1 MKEFEFSPPRGMRDF
16 YPEDMKIRN
25 AIFDVWRFVARRHCF
40 QEYDACVVEKLD
52 LLKRK
57 AGEEITEQI
66 YHFSDKSGRELAL
79 RPEMTPTLARMI
91 IARSNTLKFPV
102 KWFCIAQCFRY
113 ERMSRGR
120 KREHYQWNL
129 DIVGEPSVTAEAE
142 LLTTASEALM
152 SLGFT
157 KSDFIININNR
168 RLLGEIVE
176 KGGITQSL
184 WEALFLAL
192 DKRGKIPEKALQEML
207 SQIGLTSS
215 QIEYVSQILQIC
227 SLKEVASIVGDY
239 SPALKELQYLLEL
252 MNANGL
258 ADVVKFDISVV
269 RGLSYYTGIVFEC
282 FDALH
287 KFRAI
292 FGGGRYDNLFSTMA
306 NCSLP
311 AVGLGFGD
319 VVISEILIER
329 AYKPPSDS
337 IDTIAIGYYSGTET
351 LLAIK
356 LANAFR
362 KQGKSVNLSLHSE
375 KPSVFF
381 SRAGSSGAQY
391 AVFVGPDEI
400 NSGILRIK
408 NLETRTEEIRQMSD
422 LLY

>member
-1 MKEFEFSPPRGMRDF
+1 MNDFDFSPPRGMRDF

-25 AIFDVWRFVARRHCF
+25 AIFDTWRSVARRHCF

-57 AGEEITEQI
+57 AGDEIIEQI
-66 YHFSDKSGRELAL
+66 YYFSDKSGRELAL

-91 IARSNTLKFPV
+91 IARNNILKFPV

-129 DIVGEPSVTAEAE
+129 DIVGEPSITAEAE

-157 KSDFIININNR
+157 KSDFIITINNR
-168 RLLGEIVE
+168 RLLGEIMG
-176 KGGITQSL
+176 KGGIAQSL
-184 WEALFLAL
+184 WEALFLAI
-192 DKRGKIPEKALQEML
+192 DKRGKIPEETLREMF

-215 QIEYVSQILQIC
+215 QIEYVFKILQID
-227 SLKEVASIVGDY
+227 SLKEVVSIVGN
-239 SPALKELQYLLEL
+239 SSSALKELQYLLEL

-258 ADVVKFDISVV
+258 ADVIKFDISVV

-282 FDALH
+282 FDSQR

-292 FGGGRYDNLFSTMA
+292 FGGGRYDNLFSSMA
-306 NCSLP
+306 NRSLP

-319 VVISEILIER
+319 VVISEILAEKN
-329 AYKPPSDS
+329 YKLPPDN
-337 IDTIAIGYYSGTET
+337 IDTIAIGYYSESQT

-391 AVFVGPDEI
+391 AVFVGPDEV
-400 NSGILRIK
+400 NSGTLRIK
-408 NLETRTEEIRQMSD
+408 NLETRTEEIRQISD
-422 LLY
+422 FIQ